1 MPVIHAL
8 QLLRITNS
16 VLTSPFEKG
25 GTEGDLE
32 ICALKKIPASPLFKG
47 GINQVNV
54 AIGSKSFWLRILV
67 TLAASFKLLAANVAA
82 LETVNM
88 ALSNKNFQMILYPI
102 AQERG
107 YMQEEGIDLR
117 VILARAEL
125 SVQATMAGSFQFNM
139 AGTMAVVN
147 VMKGG
152 APFKVILATNDKVLS
167 WILSKP
173 EITTLKELKGKRVA
187 TSGVAN
193 VTLIMAKQVMQKHGI
208 DPDRD
213 INFIN
218 TGGGSNGVR
227 ALMAGAVDGVVA
239 STAERYIGV
248 PAGFRE
254 LSFIGNEVKNSWG
267 TMATTDQ
274 LIQEKPKLVGGMI
287 KASLKALRFI
297 RKERDATIAIAVKF
311 AGLDKSVATR
321 MYDDLVGTFNQT
333 GVVDEETQRNDIEV
347 IRQILKSPDTIP
359 VQRAYDFRFARE
371 ADRQLTQSG
380 WRP

>member
-1 MPVIHAL
+1 L
-8 QLLRITNS
+8 
-16 VLTSPFEKG
+16 
-25 GTEGDLE
+25 
-32 ICALKKIPASPLFKG
+32 LKKWFETIPARFTASIDLKTPMANSRFTGPGSANTRLRS
-47 GINQVNV
+47 
-54 AIGSKSFWLRILV
+54 AISCGALLISLLVGLILQP
-67 TLAASFKLLAANVAA
+67 FDGEA
-82 LETVNM
+82 LETGNM

-117 VILARAEL
+117 IILARAEL

-139 AGTMAVVN
+139 AGNMAVVN
-147 VMKGG
+147 IMKGG
-152 APFKVILATNDKVLS
+152 APFKVILSTNDKVLS

-213 INFIN
+213 VNFIN

-239 STAERYIGV
+239 STAERYIGI
-248 PAGFRE
+248 PAGLRE

-274 LIQEKPKLVGGMI
+274 LIQEKPKLVAGMM

-297 RKERDATIAIAVKF
+297 RNQRDATITVAMKF
-311 AGLDKSVATR
+311 AGLDKSLATR
-321 MYDDLVGTFNQT
+321 MYDDLVGSFTQNGT
-333 GVVDEETQRNDIEV
+333 VDEETQRNDIEV
-347 IRQILKSPDTIP
+347 IRQILKTNDTVPI
-359 VQRAYDFRFARE
+359 QRAFDFRFARE
-371 ADRQLTQSG
+371 ADRQLTQSD

>member
-1 MPVIHAL
+1 MTATVLGIARRHLRPITWVVIA
-8 QLLRITNS
+8 
-16 VLTSPFEKG
+16 
-25 GTEGDLE
+25 
-32 ICALKKIPASPLFKG
+32 
-47 GINQVNV
+47 
-54 AIGSKSFWLRILV
+54 
-67 TLAASFKLLAANVAA
+67 LLALLNADARA
-82 LETVNM
+82 LETVNI

-173 EITTLKELKGKRVA
+173 EITSFRELKGKRVA

-193 VTLIMAKQVMQKHGI
+193 VTLIMAKQVMLKHGI
-208 DPDRD
+208 DPEREV
-213 INFIN
+213 NFIN

-227 ALMAGAVDGVVA
+227 ALMAGAVDAVVA

-248 PAGFRE
+248 PAGLRE
-254 LSFIGNEVKNSWG
+254 LSFIGGEVKNSWG

-274 LIQEKPKLVGGMI
+274 LIQEKPKLVAGMI
-287 KASLKALRFI
+287 RASLKALRFI
-297 RKERDATIAIAVKF
+297 RKERDATIAVAMKF
-311 AGLDKSVATR
+311 AGLDRNVATR
-321 MYDDLVGTFNQT
+321 MYDDLVGTFTQN
-333 GVVDEETQRNDIEV
+333 GLVDEETQRNDIEV
-347 IRQILKSPDTIP
+347 IRQILKTPETIP
-359 VQRAYDFRFARE
+359 PQKAYDFRFARE

>member
-1 MPVIHAL
+1 MRAR
-8 QLLRITNS
+8 RIRAFF
-16 VLTSPFEKG
+16 PRIAF
-25 GTEGDLE
+25 
-32 ICALKKIPASPLFKG
+32 A
-47 GINQVNV
+47 V
-54 AIGSKSFWLRILV
+54 AVAFN
-67 TLAASFKLLAANVAA
+67 LLATQANC
-82 LETVNM
+82 LETVNL
-88 ALSNKNFQMILYPI
+88 ALTGKNFQMILYPI

-107 YMQEEGIDLR
+107 YMQEEGVDLR

-125 SVQATMAGSFQFNM
+125 SVQAMAAGSFQFTM

-152 APFKVILATNDKVLS
+152 APFKVILSTNDKVLS

-173 EITTLKELKGKRVA
+173 EITSLKDLKGKRVA

-193 VTLIMAKQVMQKHGI
+193 VTLIMAKQVLAKHGL

-213 INFIN
+213 LFFIN
-218 TGGGSNGVR
+218 TGGGTNGVK
-227 ALMAGAVDGVVA
+227 ALMAGAVDGAIA

-274 LIQEKPKLVGGMI
+274 LIQEKPKLVAGVV

-297 RKERDATIAIAVKF
+297 RQERDATIAIAMKF
-311 AGLDKSVATR
+311 AGLDKNIATR
-321 MYDDLVGTFNQT
+321 MYDDLVGTFTQNGT
-333 GVVDEETQRNDIEV
+333 VDEETQRNDIEV
-347 IRQILKSPDTIP
+347 IRQILKSQDPIA

>member
-1 MPVIHAL
+1 MRAR
-8 QLLRITNS
+8 RIRAFF
-16 VLTSPFEKG
+16 PRIAF
-25 GTEGDLE
+25 
-32 ICALKKIPASPLFKG
+32 A
-47 GINQVNV
+47 V
-54 AIGSKSFWLRILV
+54 AVAFN
-67 TLAASFKLLAANVAA
+67 LLATQANC
-82 LETVNM
+82 LETANL
-88 ALSNKNFQMILYPI
+88 ALTGKNFQMILYPI

-107 YMQEEGIDLR
+107 YMQEEGVDLR

-125 SVQATMAGSFQFNM
+125 SVQAMAAGSFQFTM

-152 APFKVILATNDKVLS
+152 APFKVILSTNDKVLS

-173 EITTLKELKGKRVA
+173 EITSLKDLKGKRVA

-193 VTLIMAKQVMQKHGI
+193 VTLIMAKQVLAKHGL

-213 INFIN
+213 LFFIN
-218 TGGGSNGVR
+218 TGGGTNGVK
-227 ALMAGAVDGVVA
+227 ALMAGAVDGAIA

-274 LIQEKPKLVGGMI
+274 LIQEKPKLVAGVV

-297 RKERDATIAIAVKF
+297 RQERDATIAIAMKF
-311 AGLDKSVATR
+311 AGLDKNIATR
-321 MYDDLVGTFNQT
+321 MYDDLVGTFTQNGT
-333 GVVDEETQRNDIEV
+333 VDEETQRNDIEV
-347 IRQILKSPDTIP
+347 IRQILKSQDPIA